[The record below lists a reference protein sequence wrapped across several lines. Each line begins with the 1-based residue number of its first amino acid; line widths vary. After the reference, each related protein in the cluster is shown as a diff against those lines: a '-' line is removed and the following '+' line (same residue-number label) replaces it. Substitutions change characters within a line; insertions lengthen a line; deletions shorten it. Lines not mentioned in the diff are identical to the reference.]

1 MQQVWDSLT
10 LWFSGP
16 TAHALA
22 RAGLILGGGYLAARL
37 LARWVASN
45 RLNPQARMILR
56 RIVTYSVFVAAVV
69 LSLRELGLR
78 IGTLLGAAGLLTVA
92 VGFAAKT
99 SISNLISGL
108 FLIGEHPFSVGDA
121 IQVGQTTGEVLSVDL
136 MSTKLRTF
144 DNRYVR
150 IPNESLLSKEVTNL
164 SHFPIRR
171 YDLTLSVS
179 YQEDLQAVKRVL
191 DDVADRIPT
200 CLTDPTPLFIFQRFG
215 DSGLEIQYSVWGVS
229 ERFLDMRNDF
239 ARAVKEAFERDGID
253 IPYPHRAVIAAPSSD
268 PLPVRV
274 VDSPA

>member
-1 MQQVWDSLT
+1 MQHVWDSLS
-10 LWFSGP
+10 LWLTGP

-22 RAGLILGGGYLAARL
+22 RAGIILAGGYVAARV
-37 LARWVASN
+37 LARWVATN

-56 RIVTYSVFVAAVV
+56 RLVTYSVLVAAVA

-78 IGTLLGAAGLLTVA
+78 VGTLLGAAGLLTVA

-108 FLIGEHPFSVGDA
+108 FLIGERPFSVGDA
-121 IQVGQTTGEVLSVDL
+121 IQVGETAGEVLSVDL

-150 IPNESLLSKEVTNL
+150 IPNESLLSKEVANL

-179 YQEDLQAVKRVL
+179 YKEDLGAVKRVL
-191 DDVADRIPT
+191 DDVAERLPY

-215 DSGLEIQYSVWGVS
+215 DSGLEIQYSVWGVR
-229 ERFLDMRNDF
+229 EHFLDMRNDF
-239 ARAVKEAFERDGID
+239 ASAVKQAFEREGID
-253 IPYPHRAVIAAPSSD
+253 IPYPHRAVIAAPATD

-274 VDSPA
+274 VDAPA